1 MIAVVKYDAGNV
13 RSVLNALDRAGARD
27 VVLTSDP
34 DLLRSASKVILPG
47 VGEAST
53 ALDSLRKEGLD
64 SIIPTL
70 ENPVLGICIGL
81 QLLCRESEEGNVR
94 GMGVF
99 PACVRRFVPDGEIKV
114 PHMGWNSL
122 TSLEGPL
129 FDGIDDGTYFYF
141 VHSYRADICDCTAA
155 VCDHGGPFSAALC
168 RGNFY
173 GVQFHPEKSGAAGEK
188 VIKNFLGL

>member
-34 DLLRSASKVILPG
+34 ELLRSASKVILPG

-53 ALDSLRKEGLD
+53 ALESLKKEGLD
-64 SIIPTL
+64 SLIPALT
-70 ENPVLGICIGL
+70 NPVLGICIGL
-81 QLLCRESEEGNVR
+81 QLLCQASEEGNVR

-99 PACVRRFVPDGEIKV
+99 QAHVRRFLPGEGIKV

-122 TSLEGPL
+122 SQLEGPL
-129 FDGIDDGTYFYF
+129 FKGVDEGTYFYF
-141 VHSYRADICDCTAA
+141 VHSYRAGICEDTAA
-155 VCDHGGPFSAALC
+155 VCDHGGKFSAAIC

-188 VIKNFLGL
+188 VLKNFLAI